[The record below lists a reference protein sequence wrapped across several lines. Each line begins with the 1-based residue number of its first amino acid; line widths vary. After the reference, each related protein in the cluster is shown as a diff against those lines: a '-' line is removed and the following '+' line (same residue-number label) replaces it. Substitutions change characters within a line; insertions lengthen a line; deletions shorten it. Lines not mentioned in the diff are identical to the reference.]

1 MELRQL
7 RYFVDIA
14 KTEHLTTSAR
24 NLFVTQSTLSHGL
37 RQLEEE
43 LGMVLFERIGRGLKL
58 SQAGVVF
65 RNYAERALHEIE
77 AGRMALADL
86 SELQTGALTL
96 GVIPTFLNTLVAPA
110 VAAFTRAYP
119 RVNVVVRELLAPPVE
134 AGLLDGSLDLGVSF
148 HPPQRVE
155 LEALPP
161 FDERMLLLVN
171 PSHALAGRR
180 TLAIK
185 SLAGVPLALL
195 PRSFYTRGLID
206 NGLRDAGV
214 TPCLRVEMGSV
225 ESLIAL
231 CRWGDMATIVPERA
245 AQQASDMVAIP
256 LVGPQ
261 LVRTAGLLW
270 RRGSHYGAAAREFAA
285 LLAPAARASLGREG
299 AVQAAELQKQ

>member
-14 KTEHLTTSAR
+14 KTEHPPTSAR
-24 NLFVTQSTLSHGL
+24 TLFGTQSTLAHGL

-119 RVNVVVRELLAPPVE
+119 KVNVVVRELLAPPVE

-148 HPPQRVE
+148 HPPQRTE
-155 LEALPP
+155 LEALPL
-161 FDERMLLLVN
+161 FDERMMLLVN

-180 TLAIK
+180 TLAVK
-185 SLAGVPLALL
+185 SLADVPLALL

-214 TPCLRVEMGSV
+214 TPSLRVEMGSV

-245 AQQASDMVAIP
+245 AQQASDMVAIH

-270 RRGSHYGAAAREFAA
+270 RRGSHYSAAAREFAA
-285 LLAPAARASLGREG
+285 LLAPAARASLGRE
-299 AVQAAELQKQ
+299 A

>member
-119 RVNVVVRELLAPPVE
+119 KVNVVVRELLAPPVE

-148 HPPQRVE
+148 HPPQRTE
-155 LEALPP
+155 LEALPL
-161 FDERMLLLVN
+161 FDERMMLLVN

-180 TLAIK
+180 TLAVK
-185 SLAGVPLALL
+185 SLVDVPLALL
-195 PRSFYTRGLID
+195 PRSFYTRSLID
-206 NGLRDAGV
+206 NGLREAGV
-214 TPCLRVEMGSV
+214 TPSLRVEMGSV

-245 AQQASDMVAIP
+245 AQQASDMVAIH

-270 RRGSHYGAAAREFAA
+270 RRGSHYSAAAREFAA
-285 LLAPAARASLGREG
+285 LLAPAARASLGRE
-299 AVQAAELQKQ
+299 A